1 MIFEQLVP
9 DKFFIVIIDV
19 MALYFYRFKKPKK
32 EKLITNA
39 YWEKF
44 HNEQLNDDI
53 SIHRGIDSVAGSREG
68 SKQGSI
74 LSKLSGSK
82 KPKTLDH
89 ASLLDTVSDTDDE
102 SLNCRL

>member
-1 MIFEQLVP
+1 MHFVFSKLHHVLTCILSHFS
-9 DKFFIVIIDV
+9 
-19 MALYFYRFKKPKK
+19 FKKPKK

-44 HNEQLNDDI
+44 HNEQMLDEI
-53 SIHRGIDSVAGSREG
+53 SVHRGVESLAGSREG

-74 LSKLSGSK
+74 LSKLSGNK

-89 ASLLDTVSDTDDE
+89 ASLLDTVSDTDDDDG
-102 SLNCRL
+102 SFNCRL

>member
-1 MIFEQLVP
+1 MY
-9 DKFFIVIIDV
+9 IISC
-19 MALYFYRFKKPKK
+19 FSFKKPKK

-44 HNEQLNDDI
+44 RNEQMLDDI
-53 SIHRGIDSVAGSREG
+53 SVHRGVESLAGSREG

-74 LSKLSGSK
+74 LSKLSGK

-89 ASLLDTVSDTDDE
+89 ASLLDTVSDTDDDDE
-102 SLNCRL
+102 GSINCRL